1 MITKLILIIIKI
13 CYVSVSPADYN
24 LLGHQNGHQNTSPCL
39 VWLILSTS
47 PWRPTPWL
55 PACAQAPGRVALVS
69 LQNPPPSR
77 VPSVFRLRLLCPP
90 QCHLYLLSPLN
101 STSADSPCA
110 NLKLIHCRAIQST
123 KAKKKAYVCVLIFMT
138 WQKKNILWLFTS
150 YFQKNTFV
158 CVYKREYDI
167 IN

>member
-1 MITKLILIIIKI
+1 MCLSPQQIIISLDTRTDTRTLHLAW
-13 CYVSVSPADYN
+13 CD
-24 LLGHQNGHQNTSPCL
+24 
-39 VWLILSTS
+39 LILSTS
-47 PWRPTPWL
+47 PWRPAPWL

-101 STSADSPCA
+101 STSAYSPCA

-123 KAKKKAYVCVLIFMT
+123 KAKKKSICVCVNIHDMTKEKYSLIIYILLPEKHFCLCL
-138 WQKKNILWLFTS
+138 QKRIW
-150 YFQKNTFV
+150 Y
-158 CVYKREYDI
+158 Y
-167 IN
+167 